1 MNFLELHN
9 AVLDRLR
16 ENRIVSTDLGSD
28 PYVNSISAHIND
40 AKDAVENA
48 WTWNV
53 LRGEDDIVGTQGA
66 EVVTIPSSGDINYL
80 WESVLLVEKGVY
92 LNVKST
98 DWMSDKYASDSF
110 DPVGENVPQYAAPYY
125 ADASGDLQ
133 FRLYPRPDAAY
144 TYKVFRSRHQDALV
158 AYDDVIKVP
167 SLPVYTLAHALAS
180 RERGE
185 VGGTPSSEL
194 FGIAQSHLSDAIA
207 LDAALRPQSTD
218 WFVSEVNYEQNNR
231 YRY

>member
-16 ENRIVSTDLGSD
+16 ENRIVSTDIGTN
-28 PYVNSISAHIND
+28 PYVNSVSAHIND

-53 LRGEDDIVGTQGA
+53 MRGEDDIVGTQGQ
-66 EVVTIPSSGDINYL
+66 EILTMPGSSDNHYLIDKVLVVDTGNFLRPKSSDYMA
-80 WESVLLVEKGVY
+80 KVY
-92 LNVKST
+92 G
-98 DWMSDKYASDSF
+98 SDAIT
-110 DPVGENVPQYAAPYY
+110 PVGEGTPSESAPYY
-125 ADASGDLQ
+125 TDSSGNKQ
-133 FRLYPRPDAAY
+133 YRLYPRPDAAY
-144 TYKVFRSRHQDALV
+144 TYKVFRAKHQDALV
-158 AYDDVIKVP
+158 AWDDVLAVP
-167 SLPVYTLAHALAS
+167 SLPVYSLATALAS

-194 FGIAQSHLSDAIA
+194 FAIASVHLSDAIA
-207 LDAALRPQSTD
+207 LDSALRPESTD
-218 WFVSEVNYEQNNR
+218 WFVAENNAEQNNR